1 MIPTDPRAL
10 LAPKLLTLNALSANL
25 KRLLIIRLVLL
36 SSTAGAVAYAY
47 FNASM
52 PLQFIHL
59 SYVLAGL
66 TSVNLLSAWR
76 LKKPWPVTEF
86 EFFLQ
91 LLIEVASLTLLLF
104 YAGGSTNP
112 FVSYYLIPIII
123 AAATLPWHYTWTLSS
138 ISLAAYTGLMFF
150 YIPITTNETITSE
163 INNIGEI
170 NNHSAAAHPHSS
182 EDSLVSL
189 HIIGMWFNFL
199 MSALLIS
206 WFVVRMAN
214 ALRSQENHINE
225 QKENVLR
232 DEQIMAVATI
242 AAGTTYELGTPLSTI
257 TVLLDELI
265 AEHHHQPDLL
275 ADITTLKE
283 QTALCTNTLRKLA
296 NTAEQYYKGTI
307 EPVLVAEYIDN
318 LLDHWLLL
326 RPDVHATIT
335 IDEELPDQKVEFPP
349 TVEQSIL
356 NLLQNAADAS
366 PEAVSVS
373 VHWDTQALIII
384 IKDHG
389 PGISLDAEKKMGKP
403 FFSTKGKGL
412 GLGLFLTHAS
422 LNRYGGKVKWFNDT
436 PNGTITELTL
446 PFASLNHPE
455 EKLADIKEHHDS

>member
-36 SSTAGAVAYAY
+36 SSTAAAVAYAY

-52 PLQFIHL
+52 PLQFIYL

-66 TSVNLLSAWR
+66 TSINLLSAWR
-76 LKKPWPVTEF
+76 LRKPWPVTEV

-138 ISLAAYTGLMFF
+138 ISLAAYTGLLFF
-150 YIPITTNETITSE
+150 YIPITANETITSE
-163 INNIGEI
+163 LNSY
-170 NNHSAAAHPHSS
+170 SANTHPHAA
-182 EDSLVSL
+182 EDSLVNL

-242 AAGTTYELGTPLSTI
+242 AAGTTHELGTPLSTI

-265 AEHHHQPDLL
+265 AEHHHNSDLL

-296 NTAEQYYKGTI
+296 NTAEQYYKGTV

-326 RPDVHATIT
+326 RPDVNASIT
-335 IDEELPDQKVEFPP
+335 IAEDLPDQKIEFPP

-373 VHWDTQALIII
+373 VHWDAQALIIT

-403 FFSTKGKGL
+403 FFTTKGKGL

-446 PFASLNHPE
+446 PFALLNQPTGKLTNT
-455 EKLADIKEHHDS
+455 EKYPG